1 MGNYYKFTNGLGN
14 VGSEYLK
21 FFRNQKN
28 IKNIF
33 IIDKLKNLSLIKKFK
48 KHKKIKI
55 ENNRKVIIPN
65 SDIISISNY
74 DKDHEKYIIDSIKF
88 DKNIFVEKP
97 MCTSFSQFAN
107 IYKELVKKK
116 YKKFLMSNFVLRES
130 EILKKIYKQVRKGE
144 FGKIYYFEGDYL
156 YGRLNKLLNGWR
168 GKDKKYSVM
177 LGGGIHMIDL
187 MVLFLGN
194 FPVEV
199 ISSGNKIVTKNT
211 KYNNDD
217 FVISN
222 FKFKNGALAKISANF
237 GCVHNHQHVI
247 KIFGTKKTFIY
258 DDEGA
263 RVYNKRDFNKPK
275 YLKVKKLYN
284 GKDCLLK
291 KYYSL
296 LDTSKDINLK
306 SINKELNI
314 MNIALCAEESL
325 KKNKKQKIKLCKFN

>member
-1 MGNYYKFTNGLGN
+1 MKNKINVSIIGLGN

-21 FFRNQKN
+21 FFCKQKN
-28 IKNIF
+28 IKKIF
-33 IIDKLKNLSLIKKFK
+33 INDKFK
-48 KHKKIKI
+48 DLTSFKKYKKIKI
-55 ENNRKVIIPN
+55 ENDRRDLISN

-88 DKNIFVEKP
+88 GKNIFVEKP
-97 MCTSFSQFAN
+97 LCTSFSQFSN
-107 IYKELVKKK
+107 ISKQLIKKK
-116 YKKFLMSNFVLRES
+116 YNKFLMSNFVLRES
-130 EILKKIYKQVRKGE
+130 EILKKIYKQVKKGE

-194 FPVEV
+194 TPIEV
-199 ISSGNKIVTKNT
+199 VSSGNKIVTKNT
-211 KYNNDD
+211 KFNNHD

-263 RVYNKRDFNKPK
+263 RIFNKRDFNNPK
-275 YLKVKKLYN
+275 FLKVKKLYK

-291 KYYSL
+291 KYVSL
-296 LDTSKDINLK
+296 LNGSLVTNLE

-325 KKNKKQKIKLCKFN
+325 KKNKKQKIKLYKINL